1 MTSPLTPSERD
12 NVIQSFLIG
21 TGRRPFEAPAA
32 FSGARP
38 DAAILGAL
46 ALAAAERRFARP
58 RPDRPGSNTPP
69 LPDDERPLLPAE
81 SRKALSMLL
90 ALQRR
95 GDSKLLVSAAID
107 LVEGLGWRL
116 HPFDLPLMRPAL
128 IQREAMLC
136 PVERAYLRATG
147 HRLPEDAAF
156 TTEEEW
162 EIAKPSERVRIV
174 ERMRAADPA
183 AARSF
188 LSERFKNEK
197 PPQREALLEALS
209 VGMSAE
215 DRPFIEE
222 VLNGDRSEPVRLK
235 AKHLLFLVPASEERQ
250 EVIRE
255 IAGAFEI
262 RRPAI
267 SFMRRTLVLRSKDRT
282 PVERAVGA
290 RVTLDELA
298 QELRLSRS
306 EMLGMI
312 PVDNAGV
319 VWVLLELAAASREA
333 DAFAD
338 IVRANAA
345 VDWPTIIDTADG
357 CGFSLPERRS
367 IVRAMREFG
376 DSIYTPDDWV
386 RLRTF
391 NGGPLT
397 AQQASMILGSKVIE
411 GLSVFHKPEESNFA
425 RWSGWPHVE
434 SLAGLMPLSAVPAFR
449 RAVASHYAELST
461 MIGLYLDVVEAADR
475 DARRSGIVP
484 HYEEQE

>member
-1 MTSPLTPSERD
+1 MNSPLNPSERD

-46 ALAAAERRFARP
+46 ALAATERRFVRP
-58 RPDRPGSNTPP
+58 LPDRPGSGTPP

-81 SRKALSMLL
+81 TRKALAMLL

-116 HPFDLPLMRPAL
+116 HPFDLPLLRPAL
-128 IQREAMLC
+128 IQREARLG

-147 HRLPEDAAF
+147 HPLPEDAASV
-156 TTEEEW
+156 TEEEW

-197 PPQREALLEALS
+197 PPQREALLDALS

-222 VLNGDRSEPVRLK
+222 VMNGDRSEPVRLK
-235 AKHLLFLVPASEERQ
+235 ARHLLFLVPASEERQ
-250 EVIRE
+250 EVIRQL
-255 IAGAFEI
+255 AAVFEV

-267 SFMRRTLVLRSKDRT
+267 PFMRKTMILRSKDKT

-290 RVTLDELA
+290 RVTLNELA
-298 QELRLSRS
+298 GQLRLTRS
-306 EMLGMI
+306 ELLDMI
-312 PVDNAGV
+312 PGLEAGPI
-319 VWVLLELAAASREA
+319 WVLYDLATASQDAAT
-333 DAFAD
+333 FAA
-338 IVRANAA
+338 IAQAKAA
-345 VDWPTIIDTADG
+345 IDWPTVIEAAEP
-357 CGFSLPERRS
+357 CRFSLPERRA
-367 IVRAMREFG
+367 IVRSIGGFG
-376 DSIYTPDDWV
+376 NSIFTPNEWIK
-386 RLRTF
+386 LRQF
-391 NGGPLT
+391 NGGPLAA
-397 AQQASMILGSKVIE
+397 AQANPIVGANLLGS
-411 GLSVFHKPEESNFA
+411 LSAMYGMPDPNPT
-425 RWSGWPHVE
+425 RWSGWPHIE
-434 SLAGLMPLSAVPAFR
+434 AFAGLMPPAGISSFR
-449 RAVASHYAELST
+449 REIATRYRDVP
-461 MIGLYLDVVEAADR
+461 MNIGLYLDVVEAADR